1 MLTVGDTTAED
12 GSGGRKRAVS
22 AGPYTRNPMNYGSN
36 TNQGLLTVMGPQSM
50 QGAPASHF
58 PQNSLLPVP
67 LQGRVGTMPVGSNPT
82 VPVHSNPPWS
92 NTSHVGFSSPS
103 NSQFAPNT
111 FGQGVPTA
119 SSTTTAQQLP
129 DWMRGEIDNQ
139 SKAAVKAYTAA
150 TEKTLG
156 EISTLLAELSSQQAK
171 FGEAQEKLST
181 RADDHQQV
189 NIYFEKELQKTMLR
203 EEGSVALNILQDRI
217 QRLEDE
223 AKTWREKAKTG
234 STMTTDKTI
243 HTEGSN
249 PNAADQDLRDLDSLF
264 GDGTHGDV

>member
-1 MLTVGDTTAED
+1 
-12 GSGGRKRAVS
+12 
-22 AGPYTRNPMNYGSN
+22 
-36 TNQGLLTVMGPQSM
+36 
-50 QGAPASHF
+50 
-58 PQNSLLPVP
+58 
-67 LQGRVGTMPVGSNPT
+67 
-82 VPVHSNPPWS
+82 
-92 NTSHVGFSSPS
+92 
-103 NSQFAPNT
+103 
-111 FGQGVPTA
+111 
-119 SSTTTAQQLP
+119 
-129 DWMRGEIDNQ
+129 MRGEIDNQ

-156 EISTLLAELSSQQAK
+156 EISPLLAELSSQLAK

-189 NIYFEKELQKTMLR
+189 NIYFEEELQKTMLR